1 MSIFPFTYKRLSRDI
16 VVRVSNHFYYSDFGV
31 RFDGNE
37 AGASRRF
44 ICTGTPGTGFFE
56 RESDS
61 HSYHLFIRSH
71 MAVRKPRYL
80 NLFLNREPSYE
91 RELEKTNEAVRN
103 VDDPRKSEILECYA
117 SALTIGRM
125 EEELQRLIRAV
136 KDKMGHHHKKH
147 LVSIISHY
155 KRKISLLERDIAS
168 VEYQLKDHYSEETWQ
183 AYTEVV
189 EAFGRMINRCRRVW
203 HHNDNVSGKFA
214 QVFFDLGV
222 FDFIRSDCYL
232 PLMRDSLGTCY
243 YLLPDALLVARGS
256 LDFDLVPL
264 KTLTM
269 VVQDTS
275 IEETTELLS
284 SYVGDAAS
292 MILIPGLNLTFYF
305 NHVKVVVDFVQAV
318 DKLKATL

>member
-1 MSIFPFTYKRLSRDI
+1 MSIFPFKYKRLSRDLF
-16 VVRVSNHFYYSDFGV
+16 VKVSNHFHYSDFGV
-31 RFDGNE
+31 RFGTDE
-37 AGASRRF
+37 TGASRRF

-56 RESDS
+56 RESES
-61 HSYHLFIRSH
+61 HSYHMFVRGH
-71 MAVRKPRYL
+71 MAAQKPRYL
-80 NLFLNREPSYE
+80 NLLLNREPNYD
-91 RELEKTNEAVRN
+91 RELAKVHEVTKII
-103 VDDPRKSEILECYA
+103 DDPRKSEILECYA

-155 KRKISLLERDIAS
+155 KRKISLLERDMAS
-168 VEYQLKDHYSEETWQ
+168 VEYKLKEHYSEETWQ
-183 AYTEVV
+183 AYEEAV
-189 EAFGRMINRCRRVW
+189 EAFGKMVNRCRRVW

-222 FDFIRSDCYL
+222 FDFIRADCYL
-232 PLMRDSLGTCY
+232 PMMRDSLGTTY

-284 SYVGDAAS
+284 SYIGDAAS
-292 MILIPGLNLTFYF
+292 MILIPGMNLTFYF
-305 NHVKVVVDFVQAV
+305 NHVQVVVDFIQAV